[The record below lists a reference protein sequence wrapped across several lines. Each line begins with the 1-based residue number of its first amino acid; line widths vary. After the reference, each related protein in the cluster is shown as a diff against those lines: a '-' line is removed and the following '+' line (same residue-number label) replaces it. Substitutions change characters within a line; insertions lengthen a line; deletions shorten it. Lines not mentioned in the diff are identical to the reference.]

1 MFILNRVKE
10 SKEEKFTFL
19 KKLFLVGKEA
29 LLRIM
34 KALHGEV
41 MGISPGINATM
52 RVVERV

>member
-1 MFILNRVKE
+1 MYNLNRVKKL
-10 SKEEKFTFL
+10 KEKKFAFY
-19 KKLFLVGKEA
+19 KKLFLVGKEG

>member
-1 MFILNRVKE
+1 MFILNRIKE

-29 LLRIM
+29 PLRIM

-52 RVVERV
+52 RVVESV

>member
-1 MFILNRVKE
+1 MYILNSVKE
-10 SKEEKFTFL
+10 LKEEKSTFH

-34 KALHGEV
+34 KALPRKV